1 MRTGSLAI
9 RMAAL
14 SYVCVLLLTQLYY
27 CSLIYSPDG
36 MTLDFRMLLIRC
48 ILAAKGLYYMILR
61 HGGFVEYDE
70 TYVFCKYLYISC
82 IMC

>member
-1 MRTGSLAI
+1 MRTGSLAM
-9 RMAAL
+9 RLAAL

-70 TYVFCKYLYISC
+70 TYVFL
-82 IMC
+82 